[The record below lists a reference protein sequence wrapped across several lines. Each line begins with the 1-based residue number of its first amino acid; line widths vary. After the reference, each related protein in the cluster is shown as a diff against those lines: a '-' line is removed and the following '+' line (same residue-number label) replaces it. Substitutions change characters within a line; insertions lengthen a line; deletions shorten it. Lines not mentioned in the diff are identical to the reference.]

1 MQAAEKDKISPK
13 IKKKHNKRL
22 RGPENIWK
30 LVLGLAKRIKKKD
43 GPQNCVGVQEK
54 SKHILIKTILIIFNE
69 R

>member
-1 MQAAEKDKISPK
+1 ME
-13 IKKKHNKRL
+13 
-22 RGPENIWK
+22 